1 VVMFTGRQ
9 AGGAARWIQL
19 GPINVQPAELTKLA
33 LILWLSESLARK
45 GEKVRSFQ
53 VGFLPH
59 VLMVGLLVALCMA
72 QPDFG
77 SSGILVLLTF
87 ILLFVAGVKIGY
99 MLLGAALVL
108 PLVYFAL
115 RLESYRWQRIVAFT
129 DPFKYRMTGG
139 YQIVESWVSFGA
151 GGLTGV
157 GLGDSRQKLLFL
169 PEAHTDFIAAIVAEE
184 LGFVGFGLLV
194 LGFVIVVLRGLRA
207 AFRAPDD
214 QGLYLGVGLT
224 MFIGLSAIT
233 NLAVVLGLIPTK
245 GLTLPFLSFGGSSL
259 LVNCMAVGILLNV
272 SRPRDSLEAASTVRE
287 GGSSPSVAKQIQ
299 NRRNGM
305 LARAPM
311 EGGLA

>member
-1 VVMFTGRQ
+1 
-9 AGGAARWIQL
+9 
-19 GPINVQPAELTKLA
+19 
-33 LILWLSESLARK
+33 
-45 GEKVRSFQ
+45 
-53 VGFLPH
+53 
-59 VLMVGLLVALCMA
+59 
-72 QPDFG
+72 
-77 SSGILVLLTF
+77 
-87 ILLFVAGVKIGY
+87 
-99 MLLGAALVL
+99 
-108 PLVYFAL
+108 
-115 RLESYRWQRIVAFT
+115 
-129 DPFKYRMTGG
+129 
-139 YQIVESWVSFGA
+139 
-151 GGLTGV
+151 V

-224 MFIGLSAIT
+224 MFIGLSAVT

-272 SRPRDSLEAASTVRE
+272 SRPRRSLEAASTARE